1 LLVKQIVSFVSNTEL
16 GGIANQA
23 RGFAEHL
30 FHRGVLTEL
39 VLLNDEHW
47 DDDLMAWYQ
56 SRVPT
61 RLIDQKVLQ
70 ANGLNS
76 LVRLYQTFRA
86 RPEPIFHFH
95 SFSQEFINWQAV
107 LASRLAGKATAVTL
121 HHTVGWHRN
130 DRFGLLAQ
138 RLAWNAA
145 HLLIVTTNASKEFIS
160 EKVPASRIEV
170 IPCGVCST
178 APSLRRDQARKSYGL
193 SDTDFVVVAA
203 GRISRHKGFF
213 ELIDAAQSLRLANPR
228 LKVLVAG
235 SGTDFAELSRI
246 AEGTKCIRLLGRVD
260 NLSDV
265 MIAGDVFAMPS
276 AEEGFGLVYGEA
288 ALLGVPSI
296 GGRLPQVAEVIR
308 DGETGWLVT
317 PRNAADLVTLLE
329 YLIQHPAEV
338 KEAGRRAESYCR
350 RFGMS
355 VVTDQLL
362 DLFRSRFGK
371 FIRPQV

>member
-1 LLVKQIVSFVSNTEL
+1 MALLTKQIVSFVSNTEL

-39 VLLNDEHW
+39 VLLNNEHY

-61 RLIDQKVLQ
+61 RLIEQKVLK
-70 ANGLNS
+70 ADGLN
-76 LVRLYQTFRA
+76 LFLRLYQSFRA

-95 SFSQEFINWQAV
+95 SFSQEFINWQAIV
-107 LASRLAGKATAVTL
+107 ASRLAGKVTAVTL
-121 HHTVGWHRN
+121 HHTVGWHRK
-130 DRFGLLAQ
+130 DRSGLLAQ
-138 RLAWNAA
+138 RLAWHAA
-145 HLLIVTTNASKEFIS
+145 HLLIVTTNASKHFIS
-160 EKVPASRIEV
+160 DKVPASRIEV
-170 IPCGVCST
+170 IPCGVCSPS
-178 APSLRRDQARKSYGL
+178 PSLCRDQARKLHGL
-193 SDTDFVVVAA
+193 SDDDFVVVAA

-213 ELIDAAQSLRLANPR
+213 ELVDSAQEISLTNSRF
-228 LKVLVAG
+228 KVLIAG
-235 SGTDFAELSRI
+235 SGTDFAELYRSARGI
-246 AEGTKCIRLLGRVD
+246 ECVRLLGRVD

-276 AEEGFGLVYGEA
+276 SEEGFGLVYGEA
-288 ALLGVPSI
+288 ALMGVPSI

-317 PRNAADLVTLLE
+317 PRNTSELVTLLR
-329 YLIQHPAEV
+329 YLMQHPEEV

-350 RFGMS
+350 PFEMS
-355 VVTDQLL
+355 VVADQLL
-362 DLFRSRFGK
+362 ALFQNRFGK
-371 FIRPQV
+371 IIK